1 MKWRWPI
8 LLLLIFS
15 CHALSWAGDVLIE
28 TDRIANASPGRY
40 YAISIGINQYDDEFW
55 PNLRWA
61 ATDATNMLAI
71 LGKETQYEKIPI
83 ALVNQAATLANVRA
97 VMDDVAR
104 KVTARD
110 IVVLYLS
117 GHGTLTLD
125 PNGDLMRVAV
135 MRDTKKSDVTGTG
148 LLHGELRV
156 WLDHL
161 RANKKM
167 MIMATC
173 NSGLGKSK
181 LTEDV
186 AQYVRS
192 HKGALVPLAD
202 VSEGALILSA
212 SARDEAAREDDQL
225 GGDVYTH
232 FLLSAALVSDRNH
245 DGMITAMEAHDQA
258 KEQTWVYTRGKQR
271 PSAEAKFIGDA
282 DIPLVGRKKGRG
294 SPVLDAY
301 NEQWSGFRLAVNGRD
316 KGTIPTAMALND
328 ESNVVALYTP
338 TNDQPLASYRVVAN
352 RGEAISLDDVLYR
365 RPFVAE
371 LRLQSYAWSDPAWEK
386 LTGSAYSNQL
396 ELDVGLSS
404 SPWLIG
410 LTLRRQRSESA
421 RVRPSLDANTA
432 FSSHPLFLEYGHRIS
447 HWNLA
452 VRAEAAYETVNLNVQ
467 DAVSGE
473 SLAFED
479 SKWAYGIAV
488 VVGYEILPDLR
499 ITGSY
504 GLRDVNWQLGE
515 LGALDGRR
523 SAIGLGIQYRF
534 DPTIRPVWGRANEH

>member
-1 MKWRWPI
+1 MKWHWPI

-15 CHALSWAGDVLIE
+15 CHVPSWAGDVLIE

-40 YAISIGINQYDDEFW
+40 YVISIGINQYDHEFW
-55 PNLRWA
+55 PDLRWA
-61 ATDATNMLAI
+61 ATDATSMLAI

-125 PNGDLMRVAV
+125 PNGD
-135 MRDTKKSDVTGTG
+135 
-148 LLHGELRV
+148 
-156 WLDHL
+156 
-161 RANKKM
+161 
-167 MIMATC
+167 
-173 NSGLGKSK
+173 
-181 LTEDV
+181 
-186 AQYVRS
+186 
-192 HKGALVPLAD
+192 
-202 VSEGALILSA
+202 
-212 SARDEAAREDDQL
+212 
-225 GGDVYTH
+225 VYTH
-232 FLLSAALVSDRNH
+232 FLLSAALVSDRNR

-316 KGTIPTAMALND
+316 KGAIPTAMALNE

-371 LRLQSYAWSDPAWEK
+371 LRLQSYAWSDSAWKK
-386 LTGSAYSNQL
+386 LTGSAY
-396 ELDVGLSS
+396 
-404 SPWLIG
+404 
-410 LTLRRQRSESA
+410 
-421 RVRPSLDANTA
+421 
-432 FSSHPLFLEYGHRIS
+432 
-447 HWNLA
+447 
-452 VRAEAAYETVNLNVQ
+452 
-467 DAVSGE
+467 
-473 SLAFED
+473 
-479 SKWAYGIAV
+479 
-488 VVGYEILPDLR
+488 
-499 ITGSY
+499 
-504 GLRDVNWQLGE
+504 
-515 LGALDGRR
+515 
-523 SAIGLGIQYRF
+523 
-534 DPTIRPVWGRANEH
+534 